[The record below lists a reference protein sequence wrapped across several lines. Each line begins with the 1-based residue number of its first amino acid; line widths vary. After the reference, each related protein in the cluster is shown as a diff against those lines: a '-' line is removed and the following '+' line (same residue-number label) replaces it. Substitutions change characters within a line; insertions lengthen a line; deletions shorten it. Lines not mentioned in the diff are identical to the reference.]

1 MKEKVEEKSK
11 VDILNSEAFS
21 DLDVCEM
28 SIELFHDILFHNN
41 PDFIRKSIEASGLA
55 EKLFEIMINE
65 EFKNHPLRNFFNQN
79 VEDFDDKKL
88 KVFIATRYREIPGV
102 SLFVMKHDDKRATV
116 FVTAQI
122 YAAVGQLKKINE
134 EFLKPWMISVQT
146 DVGFFSI
153 N

>member
-1 MKEKVEEKSK
+1 
-11 VDILNSEAFS
+11 
-21 DLDVCEM
+21 
-28 SIELFHDILFHNN
+28 
-41 PDFIRKSIEASGLA
+41 
-55 EKLFEIMINE
+55 MINE

-79 VEDFDDKKL
+79 VEDFDVKKL